1 MPRRVAAFVLFFS
14 LIAIA
19 RPRAARAGDVA
30 PELEA
35 HALRSEARAVLG
47 AVLSTLAPEEQRRLV
62 GAYLA
67 VDTNPSDPLALAACD
82 DDGDYVVVIS
92 DAMLRLVD
100 HAARAAA
107 IDGPDASARRVAEY
121 GAFLASAQ
129 RPGER
134 LLPPPPGFFGDA
146 ALGDVAALRREA
158 LVFVL
163 GREVEHLRAGDLRCP
178 RPTATKEA
186 GDDVWTPA
194 EKAEALHS
202 ARATY
207 RADARARDLP
217 AAARAFAAGASG
229 RGMLATLGVL
239 WAIERG
245 ARPLGF
251 RPTYLTHHPGSAA
264 RLATVRDAATSA
276 APTVASGAASL

>member
-1 MPRRVAAFVLFFS
+1 MPRRLAAIVLS
-14 LIAIA
+14 VLLAIA
-19 RPRAARAGDVA
+19 APRAARAGDVA

-35 HALRSEARAVLG
+35 HALRSEARSVLA

-67 VDTNPSDPLALAACD
+67 VDTTPSDPLALAACD

-107 IDGPDASARRVAEY
+107 IDDPDVSARKVAEY
-121 GAFLASAQ
+121 GAFLATAQ

-146 ALGDVAALRREA
+146 ALRDVAALRREA

-194 EKAEALHS
+194 EKAEALRS
-202 ARATY
+202 ARTTY
-207 RADARARDLP
+207 RADARARDLS
-217 AAARAFAAGASG
+217 AATRAFLAGASG

-251 RPTYLTHHPGSAA
+251 RPTYLTHHPGSEA
-264 RLATVRDAATSA
+264 RVATVRDAATSA
-276 APTVASGAASL
+276 ASADTSAAASL